1 MAEYVS
7 QIALPITL
15 AFIMLAMGLG
25 LTLSDFKRLYVQP
38 KATLLGLALQL
49 FLLPCIAL
57 ILAYV
62 LNLSMMA
69 SAGLFLVS
77 LCPGG
82 ATSNLFSY
90 LAKGDVALSITLTA
104 ITSIIV
110 PISLPILFMSY
121 LSFLGDGHSN
131 FSMPI
136 SIMIKQL
143 LLVTF
148 TPVLVGMLLRHY
160 CPSFINAIERPIKLI
175 ATLTMLTVIV
185 LLLITNLTVVQK
197 MVSASGLAALLL
209 CTITLSVSY
218 VIARKLLTNNH
229 HVKTIAIEAGVQNA
243 GTAMMVALTLL
254 EQPALAVIP
263 LMYGLLMNIPALC
276 FVFWSQRNISK

>member
-25 LTLSDFKRLYVQP
+25 LTLFDFKRLYVQP